1 VKVSDKNEGLGDNN
15 KEMEIKNPFYAWS
28 RVVRLRFVLSSIIA
42 VLLGAS
48 MVYYETAQVNISFT
62 ILILAGVVFLHFSI
76 DLLNDY
82 WDYVKGIDKITKR
95 TKFSGGTG
103 VLPSGLLKAK
113 HVYVVGLLFLVMGSL
128 IGIYFIVLRGPV
140 VGVILGIAVFSV
152 YTYSNRL
159 VYRGLGETF
168 VALKGALIVFGTY
181 YVLTN
186 SVEFIPFYNGTIL
199 GVLSGCVLFI
209 TSFPDFDA
217 DRSKGRKTLAISLG
231 KEQALKLY
239 PILLVSPY
247 ILIILGV
254 VLNLI
259 VIYSLICLISIPYL
273 FKAINGMKK
282 ATPEGLLEAM
292 ESTLV
297 LARITGT
304 MLVVSY
310 LVAAHPLLRLTN
322 L

>member
-1 VKVSDKNEGLGDNN
+1 VKASDKNVGPGGNDN
-15 KEMEIKNPFYAWS
+15 EMETKNPLFAWF
-28 RVVRLRFVLSSIIA
+28 RVVRLRFVLSSVIA
-42 VLLGAS
+42 VLLGVSIA
-48 MVYYETAQVNISFT
+48 YYETGKVNISFT

-103 VLPSGLLKAK
+103 VLPTGLLKAK
-113 HVYVVGLLFLVMGSL
+113 HVYVVGLMFLVMGSL
-128 IGIYFIVLRGPV
+128 IGIYFILLRGPI

-152 YTYSNRL
+152 YTYSSRL

-168 VALKGALIVFGTY
+168 VVLKGALIVFGAY

-186 SVEFIPFYNGTIL
+186 SVEFIPFYNGIIL
-199 GVLSGCVLFI
+199 GMLSGCVLFI
-209 TSFPDFDA
+209 TSFPDFEA
-217 DRSKGRKTLAISLG
+217 DKSKGRKTLAISLG

-239 PILLVSPY
+239 PILLLSPY
-247 ILIILGV
+247 ILLIFGV

-259 VIYSLICLISIPYL
+259 VIYSLICFISIPYL
-273 FKAINGMKK
+273 FKAIK
-282 ATPEGLLEAM
+282 AIKNAPPVGLLSAM

-297 LARITGT
+297 FARITGT
-304 MLVVSY
+304 MLIISY
-310 LVAAHPLLRLTN
+310 LIAAHPL
-322 L
+322 